1 MDGET
6 IHHRK
11 AQLDKEEREHLEDVV
26 TEMRD
31 RVEANVRYQL
41 EDAGQT
47 QISDGGVSERQRLL
61 SELAADVDD
70 YKQLATDISEA
81 CDEVAADIPSN
92 WSDRALSEITT
103 AGYQPNPKHGVAINI
118 TPLAEKSIVPEI
130 VEEKVL

>member
-1 MDGET
+1 MEGKS
-6 IHHRK
+6 IHPRK

-31 RVEANVRYQL
+31 RVKAHVRYQL

-47 QISDGGVSERQRLL
+47 QIGDGGVSERRRLL
-61 SELAADVDD
+61 SQLATDVEE
-70 YKQLATDISEA
+70 YKQLAADISEN
-81 CDEVAADIPSN
+81 CDEIAADIPSD

-103 AGYQPNPKHGVAINI
+103 AGYQPNPKHGVAITI

-130 VEEKVL
+130 VEGKVL